1 MLDSLKSIIGNYPY
15 VLDVIKICLL
25 PTLLFVLNCL
35 LDLDIGRVLVK
46 HLNFIN
52 FIVAR
57 ATFRDRPISI
67 SGTWEQT
74 WELDIKKSTS
84 TSEEEKK
91 KYDNGILKSP
101 SITKIKQL
109 GRFCYA
115 EFTDNSKTK
124 EETYIF
130 WGKIEGQYVYG
141 QWYNKATD
149 RKNNLGYFGSFQL
162 KIKSADEMS
171 GLWIGHSENDSKINT
186 GVWSWK
192 KQNEVGFFERILNF
206 FKASKS
212 ESIETEKTTN

>member
-1 MLDSLKSIIGNYPY
+1 MDNYPL
-15 VLDVIKICLL
+15 VLDIIKISFL
-25 PTLLFVLNCL
+25 PLLLFLINCL
-35 LDLDIGRVLVK
+35 LDLDFGRVLVK
-46 HLNFIN
+46 YLGFIHI
-52 FIVAR
+52 IVSR
-57 ATFRDRPISI
+57 TTFRDKPISI
-67 SGTWEQT
+67 AGTWEQT
-74 WELDIKKSTS
+74 WELDIKNSSSATD
-84 TSEEEKK
+84 EEKGK
-91 KYDNGILKSP
+91 FENGILKSP

-115 EFTDNSKTK
+115 EFTDKSKNK

-192 KQNEVGFFERILNF
+192 KQNEVGFFEKNSNYV
-206 FKASKS
+206 KASKS
-212 ESIETEKTTN
+212 KSIETEKTIN